1 MSMCSHHSTES
12 GGTSGFVH
20 VTLPYDSNW
29 RHVEAQLRDQQLC
42 WVRFVSCGSFGEVHE
57 LRDQQTDD
65 THYAWKR
72 VDTVSAHSLLKK
84 KKSTVKPDNEITILE
99 HLTHPN
105 IVKLFRSW
113 VSDVDISLLFEMC
126 TEDLFH
132 KLQRDGPMGRTIG
145 CIHMTELLEALTY
158 LHNQKVAHRDVKLEN
173 ILVIVSHLKPDV
185 LKLSD
190 FGLARVCSRVA
201 GCKTLVGSKDYLAPE
216 VREETT
222 YGYACD
228 VWSLGVVAYA
238 MLTALSPYGED
249 ADNRARLLGCIEPD
263 ARVSTGGKLPPVV
276 FIQSCM
282 TVAPEHRKDPSALAA
297 WLWD

>member
-1 MSMCSHHSTES
+1 MMSVCSQYSTES
-12 GGTSGFVH
+12 GVQSGFVR

-29 RHVEAQLRDQQLC
+29 RHVEDQLRDQRLI
-42 WVRFVSCGSFGEVHE
+42 WVRFVSRGSFGEVHE
-57 LRDQQTDD
+57 LREQTEGR
-65 THYAWKR
+65 HYAWKR
-72 VDTVSAHSLLKK
+72 VDTVGADSLLRKRS
-84 KKSTVKPDNEITILE
+84 STVKPDNEITILE
-99 HLTHPN
+99 QLTHPN

-132 KLQRDGPMGRTIG
+132 KLQRDGPMCRTIG
-145 CIHMTELLEALTY
+145 CVHMTELLKALTY
-158 LHNQKVAHRDVKLEN
+158 LHNQQVAHRDVKLEN

-190 FGLARVCSRVA
+190 FGLARMCSRVA
-201 GCKTLVGSKDYLAPE
+201 GCETLVGSKDYLAPE
-216 VREETT
+216 VREQTT

-238 MLTALSPYGED
+238 MLTALSPYGDD
-249 ADNRARLLGCIEPD
+249 AAVRARLLGRIEPD
-263 ARVSTGGKLPPVV
+263 ARVTSGGKLPPVV

-282 TVAPEHRKDPSALAA
+282 TVAPEHRKDPSALAE